1 MQCPRCD
8 RKLSEED
15 RFCSRC
21 GLARSLDGVPID
33 PLIGLTVSDR
43 YRIEERIGVG
53 GMGTV
58 YRAQHVRFGQDVAI
72 KVLHERYT
80 GDEKLARRFEIEALT
95 YGQVSHPNLVGLH
108 DFGTTPDGMF
118 FMALDYCP
126 GEPLSTLLRQRRK
139 FAWRAATDIVMQVA
153 QGLGAAHDCGVVHRD
168 LKPENIIMTEIRPNR
183 YHVRL
188 LDFGIAKR
196 ENEDGPRLTQAGMVF
211 GTPEYMSP
219 EQARGKTVDKRS
231 DIYALGTLFYE
242 LIVGSPPFHGNDKL
256 RVMQQQANEP
266 PVPPSQHDVG
276 DLSSDIEELILKCL
290 EKEPGERIQ
299 DTQIF
304 LDQVEGIE
312 SRFGGD
318 PGVSD
323 KSLSDCHQNAQVRT
337 SSLGATLVG
346 DTLNSEVVVGSE
358 DADTR
363 EHSPKAEGFYHQRI
377 TSQAKAY
384 LPIMGAVST
393 ILVIVI
399 GGGLLVRGQTSEQP
413 PQAAKVEVST
423 SASMIAE
430 TPVKIPP
437 KAPEVPLAK
446 TTAKTQPIQRK
457 SPQKVVPKSRGLKTD
472 TASVQKNKSAQ
483 IRVGMSA
490 KPTAIAI
497 AMAGLENALKDKSVS
512 QAQGHLAE
520 VESLLLKTAQPNRA
534 IDARLVL
541 LRKTLGQTEKVR
553 TQNIKTTLKTARKQL
568 QSADFNQVE
577 ASLKRLKKLDA
588 AEESYRDLVLKLT
601 KARTALT
608 QARQHYAKADCR
620 RTLTSLAPILAV
632 TPRSKRVAKLVSAC
646 RQALPPQRL

>member
-8 RKLSEED
+8 RKLSEDD

-58 YRAQHVRFGQDVAI
+58 YRAQHIRFGQDVAI

-80 GDEKLARRFEIEALT
+80 GDEKLARRFEKEALT

-126 GEPLSTLLRQRRK
+126 GQPLSTLLRQRRK
-139 FAWRAATDIVMQVA
+139 FAWRAAAEIVMQVA

-196 ENEDGPRLTQAGMVF
+196 EDEDGPRLTQAGMVF

-242 LIVGSPPFHGNDKL
+242 LIVGSPPFHGGDKL

-266 PVPPSQHDVG
+266 PVRPSEHEVG
-276 DLSSDIEELILKCL
+276 DLSPEIEELILKCL
-290 EKEPGERIQ
+290 EKDPGERVQ
-299 DTQIF
+299 DTQFF
-304 LDQVEGIE
+304 LDQVEQIE

-318 PGVSD
+318 ASVSEM
-323 KSLSDCHQNAQVRT
+323 SHSDWNQNDQVRT

-346 DTLNSEVVVGSE
+346 DTLNSEVVAASE

-363 EHSPKAEGFYHQRI
+363 EHSPMSEGFYHQRI
-377 TSQAKAY
+377 TTQAKAY
-384 LPIMGAVST
+384 LPIMGAVVT

-399 GGGLLVRGQTSEQP
+399 GGGLLVRGQSSEAVLDVPLAGESTAPSNPVSQAGLAPLTTTVVSAKAQP
-413 PQAAKVEVST
+413 RTAKVETSVRASEKVKRGAPKRIAVDHQSAHKQTTTPTTPTTPTALERGIEQLEQAIVAKRVTQAQLQLSKVEKLQENSEEKMHLGAKLVS
-423 SASMIAE
+423 
-430 TPVKIPP
+430 
-437 KAPEVPLAK
+437 L
-446 TTAKTQPIQRK
+446 R
-457 SPQKVVPKSRGLKTD
+457 
-472 TASVQKNKSAQ
+472 ASVTKLSAARDAQ
-483 IRVGMSA
+483 IKKTIA
-490 KPTAIAI
+490 K
-497 AMAGLENALKDKSVS
+497 
-512 QAQGHLAE
+512 
-520 VESLLLKTAQPNRA
+520 
-534 IDARLVL
+534 AR
-541 LRKTLGQTEKVR
+541 R
-553 TQNIKTTLKTARKQL
+553 QL

-577 ASLKRLKKLDA
+577 ASLKKLKQLNAPEASYAKIGSKLH
-588 AEESYRDLVLKLT
+588 T
-601 KARTALT
+601 ARTALT

-620 RTLTSLAPILAV
+620 RTMTSLKPIIAV
-632 TPRSKRVAKLVSAC
+632 TPRSKRVAKLVDAC

>member
-8 RKLSEED
+8 RKLSEDD

-80 GDEKLARRFEIEALT
+80 GDEKLARRFEKEALT

-108 DFGTTPDGMF
+108 DLGTTPDGMF

-126 GEPLSTLLRQRRK
+126 GQPLSTLLRQRRK

-168 LKPENIIMTEIRPNR
+168 LKPENIILTEVRPNR

-196 ENEDGPRLTQAGMVF
+196 EDEDGPRLTQAGMVF

-242 LIVGSPPFHGNDKL
+242 LIVGNPPFHGGDKL

-266 PVPPSQHDVG
+266 PIPPSDHDVG
-276 DLSSDIEELILKCL
+276 DLSPEIEGLILKCL
-290 EKEPGERIQ
+290 AKEPGERIQ
-299 DTQIF
+299 NTQVF
-304 LDQVEGIE
+304 LDQVETIE

-318 PGVSD
+318 ASVSD
-323 KSLSDCHQNAQVRT
+323 MSVQDWHSESPVRT

-346 DTLNSEVVVGSE
+346 DTLNAAAVKAE
-358 DADTR
+358 DGDTR
-363 EHSPKAEGFYHQRI
+363 EHSPMSEGFSHQRI
-377 TSQAKAY
+377 TTQAKAY
-384 LPIMGAVST
+384 LPIMGAVVT

-399 GGGLLVRGQTSEQP
+399 GGGLLVRGQSTEASPDAVLVKASTSVVKTA
-413 PQAAKVEVST
+413 PQADLAPSANVTPVTQLPLIHAKTETPARLSEKAKRLPDKALGAVKQPTQKRLTAPTALARGIEQLEQAIVAKRVDDAQQQLTQLEALQST
-423 SASMIAE
+423 SDNKELLTEKLAPLRVLVTKLSAARDA
-430 TPVKIPP
+430 KI
-437 KAPEVPLAK
+437 KKTLAK
-446 TTAKTQPIQRK
+446 AHR
-457 SPQKVVPKSRGLKTD
+457 
-472 TASVQKNKSAQ
+472 
-483 IRVGMSA
+483 
-490 KPTAIAI
+490 
-497 AMAGLENALKDKSVS
+497 
-512 QAQGHLAE
+512 
-520 VESLLLKTAQPNRA
+520 
-534 IDARLVL
+534 
-541 LRKTLGQTEKVR
+541 
-553 TQNIKTTLKTARKQL
+553 QL
-568 QSADFNQVE
+568 QSADFNEVDT
-577 ASLKRLKKLDA
+577 SIKKLKQLNA
-588 AEESYRDLVLKLT
+588 PEQSYAELGSKLRT
-601 KARTALT
+601 ARAALT

-620 RTLTSLAPILAV
+620 RTLTSLKPIIAV
-632 TPRSKRVAKLVSAC
+632 TPRSKRVAKLVDAC

>member
-8 RKLSEED
+8 RKLSQED

-58 YRAQHVRFGQDVAI
+58 YRAQHIRFGQDVAI

-80 GDEKLARRFEIEALT
+80 GDEKLARRFEKEALT

-126 GEPLSTLLRQRRK
+126 GLPLSTLLRQRGT

-168 LKPENIIMTEIRPNR
+168 LKPENIILTEIRPNR

-196 ENEDGPRLTQAGMVF
+196 EDEDGPRLTQAGMVF

-242 LIVGSPPFHGNDKL
+242 LIVGNPPFHGSDKL
-256 RVMQQQANEP
+256 RVMQQQANEA
-266 PVPPSQHDVG
+266 PVPPSQHEVG
-276 DLSSDIEELILKCL
+276 DLSPEIEGLILKCL

-299 DTQIF
+299 NTQKF
-304 LDQVEGIE
+304 LDQVETIE

-318 PGVSD
+318 ASVSD
-323 KSLSDCHQNAQVRT
+323 MRARAWPSNAEVRT

-346 DTLNSEVVVGSE
+346 DTLNAAVVESE

-363 EHSPKAEGFYHQRI
+363 EHSPMSEGFYHQRI

-384 LPIMGAVST
+384 LPIMGAVAT

-399 GGGLLVRGQTSEQP
+399 GGGLLVRGQSSE
-413 PQAAKVEVST
+413 AVADKST
-423 SASMIAE
+423 STEAALSPKTASKGDLE
-430 TPVKIPP
+430 PLNVVKEVQPTVDP
-437 KAPEVPLAK
+437 KAIAK
-446 TTAKTQPIQRK
+446 SRK
-457 SPQKVVPKSRGLKTD
+457 SVTVQAESKGRAIMEAQPVGKREAKR
-472 TASVQKNKSAQ
+472 TA
-483 IRVGMSA
+483 R
-490 KPTAIAI
+490 TA
-497 AMAGLENALKDKSVS
+497 LETHIETLERTLETKSVLK
-512 QAQGHLAE
+512 AQEQLSLIEALLTNGDSKSPLNTKVASLRADLVKMLA
-520 VESLLLKTAQPNRA
+520 
-534 IDARLVL
+534 
-541 LRKTLGQTEKVR
+541 LRDTEIKKTLA
-553 TQNIKTTLKTARKQL
+553 TARRQL

-577 ASLKRLKKLDA
+577 ASLKRLKKLNA
-588 AEESYRDLVLKLT
+588 PEESYVKIGSKLRI
-601 KARTALT
+601 ARTALT

-620 RTLTSLAPILAV
+620 RTLTSLEPIIAV
-632 TPRSKRVAKLVSAC
+632 TPRSKRVAKLVDAC

>member
-8 RKLSEED
+8 RKLSQED

-21 GLARSLDGVPID
+21 GLARCLDGVPVD

-80 GDEKLARRFEIEALT
+80 GDEKLARRFEKEALT

-126 GEPLSTLLRQRRK
+126 GQPLSTLLRQRRT

-168 LKPENIIMTEIRPNR
+168 LKPENIILTEIRPNR

-196 ENEDGPRLTQAGMVF
+196 EDEDGPRLTQAGMVF

-242 LIVGSPPFHGNDKL
+242 LIVGSPPFHGSDKL

-266 PVPPSQHDVG
+266 PVPPSEHDVG
-276 DLSSDIEELILKCL
+276 DLSPDIEELILKCL
-290 EKEPGERIQ
+290 AKEPGERIQ
-299 DTQIF
+299 STQTF
-304 LDQVEGIE
+304 LDQVELIE

-318 PGVSD
+318 ASVSD
-323 KSLSDCHQNAQVRT
+323 MSVRDWHADAAVRT

-346 DTLNSEVVVGSE
+346 DTLNAEAVSSEES
-358 DADTR
+358 DTH
-363 EHSPKAEGFYHQRI
+363 EHSPMAEGFYHQRI

-384 LPIMGAVST
+384 LPIMGAVMT

-399 GGGLLVRGQTSEQP
+399 GGGLLVRGQSSEQP
-413 PQAAKVEVST
+413 SEALQAVSPAQTTELEVKALKPSTQTRKEHSIALGSSQKTGVELK
-423 SASMIAE
+423 
-430 TPVKIPP
+430 PVKDVHASKPDTVKVGQTTQQDHGSVLDPSPSKTDEMDAPIAALDKALKSNSISQAHAALEKIDTLLKRAP
-437 KAPEVPLAK
+437 KNPTRNTQIDGMRKRLAQLKIARAK
-446 TTAKTQPIQRK
+446 T
-457 SPQKVVPKSRGLKTD
+457 
-472 TASVQKNKSAQ
+472 
-483 IRVGMSA
+483 
-490 KPTAIAI
+490 
-497 AMAGLENALKDKSVS
+497 
-512 QAQGHLAE
+512 
-520 VESLLLKTAQPNRA
+520 
-534 IDARLVL
+534 
-541 LRKTLGQTEKVR
+541 
-553 TQNIKTTLKTARKQL
+553 IKTTLKKARKQL
-568 QSADFNQVE
+568 QSADFNQVD
-577 ASLKRLKKLDA
+577 ASLKRLKSVGAD
-588 AEESYRDLVLKLT
+588 ESSYRDLALQLRT
-601 KARTALT
+601 ARKALT
-608 QARQHYAKADCR
+608 QARQYYAKADCR
-620 RTLTSLAPILAV
+620 RTLTSLEPIISV
-632 TPRSKRVAKLVSAC
+632 TPRSKRVAKLVNAC

>member
-21 GLARSLDGVPID
+21 GLARSLDGVPVD

-80 GDEKLARRFEIEALT
+80 GDEKLARRFEKEALT

-126 GEPLSTLLRQRRK
+126 GLPLSTLLRQRRV

-168 LKPENIIMTEIRPNR
+168 LKPENIILTEIRPNR

-196 ENEDGPRLTQAGMVF
+196 EDEDGPRLTQAGMVF

-242 LIVGSPPFHGNDKL
+242 LIVGSPPFHGADKL

-276 DLSSDIEELILKCL
+276 DLSPDIEDLILKCL

-299 DTQIF
+299 STQVF
-304 LDQVEGIE
+304 LDQVELIE
-312 SRFGGD
+312 ARFGGD
-318 PGVSD
+318 SSISD
-323 KSLSDCHQNAQVRT
+323 MSVGDWHIDSSVRT
-337 SSLGATLVG
+337 SSLGATIVG
-346 DTLNSEVVVGSE
+346 DTLNSEAVDSE
-358 DADTR
+358 DADTH
-363 EHSPKAEGFYHQRI
+363 EHSPMAEGFSHQRI
-377 TSQAKAY
+377 TTQAKAY
-384 LPIMGAVST
+384 LPIMGAVMT

-399 GGGLLVRGQTSEQP
+399 GGGLLVRGQSSE
-413 PQAAKVEVST
+413 ERSEER
-423 SASMIAE
+423 E
-430 TPVKIPP
+430 TVTQSLEQDSKATAPTVVNSSPDKRLRTVVALP
-437 KAPEVPLAK
+437 KTK
-446 TTAKTQPIQRK
+446 TEPKTV
-457 SPQKVVPKSRGLKTD
+457 KVVPKTSHSTSKLNQPQHTKP
-472 TASVQKNKSAQ
+472 ASNLALAEAKHDVMDGSISALDQ
-483 IRVGMSA
+483 
-490 KPTAIAI
+490 
-497 AMAGLENALKDKSVS
+497 ALKSNSIPKAES
-512 QAQGHLAE
+512 QLQ
-520 VESLLLKTAQPNRA
+520 K
-534 IDARLVL
+534 IDALTKGTLSDPKRKARVEKMRKRLAQL
-541 LRKTLGQTEKVR
+541 KASRDRSIKSTLNK
-553 TQNIKTTLKTARKQL
+553 ARQQL
-568 QSADFNQVE
+568 QSADFNQVD
-577 ASLKRLKKLDA
+577 ASIKRLKKIGADA
-588 AEESYRDLVLKLT
+588 SSYQEIVQKLATARKALT
-601 KARTALT
+601 KAR
-608 QARQHYAKADCR
+608 QYYAKADCR
-620 RTLTSLAPILAV
+620 RTLTSLEPIIAV
-632 TPRSKRVAKLVSAC
+632 TPRSKRVAKLVNAC